1 MKKCSMQLKL
11 SYIINSISNI
21 NIIHIIYRLKVIC
34 MHVEKEYRELENIE
48 EIRVYNITKD
58 KVFQEAEQVTKLDKV
73 RFSNIMKLVPS
84 DINVFQ
90 PIDDDDYIVERI
102 GWNLLERLNVRLED
116 VVGRK
121 FSEASPFYYGIFKD
135 TFREVCQTNKTKA
148 MRIYYYM
155 SDKIVTLA
163 NIHVLCDEGKV
174 YIISDLKKADHTS
187 KSVEDQKREEDE
199 NKATLIEYF
208 SQTGSFY
215 KARDEYTWTP
225 GIYNIINR
233 SKETSD
239 AFYNIIFD
247 LVIPEDQPLVE
258 ELLQTMSPETDT
270 YENIIRIKT
279 PGGHTKYLDTYLYAK
294 FDEDGEE
301 ISSYGLFKD
310 ISIDTHKHLTR
321 PVDFMLNGFN
331 HNSKLSLLVEPLS
344 KRYEFSE
351 GFYKMVEI
359 PKDEYIHGKS
369 IIENILEDDVKE
381 ELQRLIDGEISEV
394 NSVFTYAVNGDMDNC
409 KICELFIE
417 RFKYGNKD
425 HSIGFL
431 TDITISRKKQQEL
444 IKSNATKNI
453 LIKEVHHRVKNN
465 LQVLNS
471 FLNLERRTYKDNP
484 NRILDNMQARLSSLA
499 LLHEKTYN
507 TDDFININ
515 LADYMKDQDATLHM
529 LFGAKDI
536 NFTSEVDPEIHLS
549 INIITPL
556 LLIVDEL
563 TMNAIKHAFPD
574 PDMPNKTISK
584 KIDFVDEHV
593 CELILKDNGAGL
605 KDPDALTNHNLGWEI
620 INNLT
625 RQINGELEILDCEVG
640 TGFRIVF
647 PTNFEHEI
655 AYTKEQ

>member
-1 MKKCSMQLKL
+1 
-11 SYIINSISNI
+11 
-21 NIIHIIYRLKVIC
+21 
-34 MHVEKEYRELENIE
+34 MHVEKQYRELEKIE
-48 EIRVYNITKD
+48 EIRVYNIEKD
-58 KVFQEAEQVTKLDKV
+58 EVFHHAPKITDLDKV
-73 RFSNIMKLVPS
+73 RFSNIMKHVPS

-90 PIDDDDYIVERI
+90 PLDDGDYLVERI
-102 GWNLLERLNVRLED
+102 GWNLLERLNLMPDD
-116 VVGRK
+116 VEGRR
-121 FSEASPFYYGIFKD
+121 FSEASPFYYDIFKE
-135 TFREVCQTNKTKA
+135 TFDEVCESGETRP
-148 MRIYYYM
+148 MRIFYYI

-174 YIISDLKKADHTS
+174 YIVSDLTKAENIN
-187 KSVEDQKREEDE
+187 KSVEEQRQEEDE

-247 LVIPEDQPLVE
+247 LVIPEDRPLVD
-258 ELLQTMSPETDT
+258 ELIETMSPETDT

-279 PGGHTKYLDTYLYAK
+279 PGGHIKYLDTYLYSK
-294 FDEDGEE
+294 FDEDGEVV
-301 ISSYGLFKD
+301 SHYGLFKD
-310 ISIDTHKHLTR
+310 ISIDSHKHLTR

-359 PKDEYIHGKS
+359 PKNKYIHGES
-369 IIENILEDDVKE
+369 IIENIIEEDVRKDLK
-381 ELQRLIDGEISEV
+381 RLIDGEISEL
-394 NSVFTYAVNGDMDNC
+394 NKVFTYNVNGDMDNC

-431 TDITISRKKQQEL
+431 TDITLSRKKQQEL

-471 FLNLERRTYKDNP
+471 FLNLERREYKDNP

-507 TDDFININ
+507 TEDFININ
-515 LADYMKDQDATLHM
+515 LQDYMKDQDDTLRM

-536 NFTSEVDPEIHLS
+536 NFTSEVDPKIHLS
-549 INIITPL
+549 IDVITPL

-574 PDMPNKTISK
+574 PDMPDKTISK
-584 KIDFVDEHV
+584 KIDFIDAHI
-593 CELILKDNGAGL
+593 CELILRDNGVGL
-605 KDPDALTNHNLGWEI
+605 KDPDALVNHNLGWEI

-625 RQINGELEILDCEVG
+625 RQINGEIEILDCEVG
-640 TGFRIVF
+640 TGFKIIF
-647 PTNFEHEI
+647 PVNFEHTI
-655 AYTKEQ
+655 AYHREQWGEMNEN

>member
-1 MKKCSMQLKL
+1 
-11 SYIINSISNI
+11 
-21 NIIHIIYRLKVIC
+21 
-34 MHVEKEYRELENIE
+34 MHVERQYRELEKIE
-48 EIRVYNITKD
+48 EIRVYNIERD
-58 KVFQEAEQVTKLDKV
+58 EVFHPSEPVKKLDNV
-73 RFSNIMKLVPS
+73 RFSNVMKHVPS

-90 PIDDDDYIVERI
+90 PMDDGDFLVERI
-102 GWNLLERLNVRLED
+102 GWNLLERLNLKLED
-116 VVGRK
+116 VEGRR
-121 FSEASPFYYGIFKD
+121 FSEASPFYCDIFKD
-135 TFREVCQTNKTKA
+135 TFNEVLETGETKV
-148 MRIYYYM
+148 MRIFYYI

-163 NIHVLCDEGKV
+163 NIHILSDEGKIYV
-174 YIISDLKKADHTS
+174 VSDLTKAENIT
-187 KSVEDQKREEDE
+187 KSVEEQKKEDDE

-215 KARDEYTWTP
+215 KAHDEYTWTP

-233 SKETSD
+233 TKETSD

-247 LVIPEDQPLVE
+247 LVIPEDKPLVE
-258 ELLQTMSPETDT
+258 ELLGTMSPETDT

-279 PGGHTKYLDTYLYAK
+279 PGGHIKYLDTYLYSK
-294 FDEDGEE
+294 FDENGEE
-301 ISSYGLFKD
+301 VSSYGLFKD
-310 ISIDTHKHLTR
+310 ISIDSHKHLTR

-351 GFYKMVEI
+351 GFYKMIEV
-359 PKDEYIHGKS
+359 PKSEYIHNES
-369 IIENILEDDVKE
+369 ILNNIVEEDVRRELEK
-381 ELQRLIDGEISEV
+381 LIAGDITEV
-394 NSVFTYAVNGDMDNC
+394 NKVLTYKVKGDRENT
-409 KICELFIE
+409 KVCELFIE
-417 RFKYGNKD
+417 RFRYGNKD

-431 TDITISRKKQQEL
+431 TDITLSRKKQQEL

-471 FLNLERRTYKDNP
+471 FLNLEKRAYGDNP

-515 LADYMKDQDATLHM
+515 LEDYMKDQDSTLHM
-529 LFGAKDI
+529 LFGAKNI
-536 NFTSEVDPEIHLS
+536 NFTSDVDPRIHLS
-549 INIITPL
+549 MDVITPL

-584 KIDFVDEHV
+584 KIDFIDDNI
-593 CELILKDNGAGL
+593 CELILKDNGVGL
-605 KDPDALTNHNLGWEI
+605 KDPDALVNHNLGWEI

-625 RQINGELEILDCEVG
+625 RQINGELELLDCEVG
-640 TGFRIVF
+640 TGFRIIF
-647 PTNFEHEI
+647 PVNFKHTI
-655 AYTKEQ
+655 DQHKEKWEENK

>member
-1 MKKCSMQLKL
+1 
-11 SYIINSISNI
+11 
-21 NIIHIIYRLKVIC
+21 
-34 MHVEKEYRELENIE
+34 MHVERQYRELEKIE
-48 EIRVYNITKD
+48 EIRVYNIERD
-58 KVFQEAEQVTKLDKV
+58 KVFHPSEPVKKLDNV
-73 RFSNIMKLVPS
+73 RFSNVMKHVPS

-90 PIDDDDYIVERI
+90 PMDDGDFLVERI
-102 GWNLLERLNVRLED
+102 GWNLLERLNLKLED
-116 VVGRK
+116 VEGRR
-121 FSEASPFYYGIFKD
+121 FSEASPFYCDIFKD
-135 TFREVCQTNKTKA
+135 TFNEVLETGETKV
-148 MRIYYYM
+148 MRIFYYI

-163 NIHVLCDEGKV
+163 NIHILSDEGKIYV
-174 YIISDLKKADHTS
+174 VSDLTKAENIT
-187 KSVEDQKREEDE
+187 KSVEEQKKEDDE

-215 KARDEYTWTP
+215 KSHDEYTWTP

-233 SKETSD
+233 TKETSD

-247 LVIPEDQPLVE
+247 LVIPEDKPLVE
-258 ELLQTMSPETDT
+258 ELLGTMSPETDT

-279 PGGHTKYLDTYLYAK
+279 SGGHIKYLDTYLYSK
-294 FDEDGEE
+294 FDENGEE
-301 ISSYGLFKD
+301 VSSYGLFKD
-310 ISIDTHKHLTR
+310 ISIDSHKHLTR

-351 GFYKMVEI
+351 GFYKMIEV
-359 PKDEYIHGKS
+359 PKSEYIHNES
-369 IIENILEDDVKE
+369 ILNNIVEEDVRRELEK
-381 ELQRLIDGEISEV
+381 LIAGDITEV
-394 NSVFTYAVNGDMDNC
+394 NKVLTYKVKGDRENT
-409 KICELFIE
+409 KVCELFIE
-417 RFKYGNKD
+417 RFRYGNKD

-431 TDITISRKKQQEL
+431 TDITLSRKKQQEL

-471 FLNLERRTYKDNP
+471 FLNLEKRAYGDNP

-515 LADYMKDQDATLHM
+515 LEDYMKDQDSTLHM
-529 LFGAKDI
+529 LFGAKNI
-536 NFTSEVDPEIHLS
+536 NFTSDVDPRIHLS
-549 INIITPL
+549 MDVITPL

-584 KIDFVDEHV
+584 KIDFIDDNI
-593 CELILKDNGAGL
+593 CELILKDNGVGL
-605 KDPDALTNHNLGWEI
+605 KDPDALVNHNLGWEI

-625 RQINGELEILDCEVG
+625 RQINGELELLDCEVG
-640 TGFRIVF
+640 TGFRIIF
-647 PTNFEHEI
+647 PVNFKHTI
-655 AYTKEQ
+655 DQHKEKGEENK

>member
-1 MKKCSMQLKL
+1 
-11 SYIINSISNI
+11 
-21 NIIHIIYRLKVIC
+21 
-34 MHVEKEYRELENIE
+34 MHVERQYRELEKIE
-48 EIRVYNITKD
+48 EIRVYNIERD
-58 KVFQEAEQVTKLDKV
+58 KVFHPSEPVKKLDNV
-73 RFSNIMKLVPS
+73 RFSNVMKHVPS

-90 PIDDDDYIVERI
+90 PMDDGDFLVERI
-102 GWNLLERLNVRLED
+102 GWNLLERLNLKLED
-116 VVGRK
+116 VEGRR
-121 FSEASPFYYGIFKD
+121 FSEASPFYCDIFKD
-135 TFREVCQTNKTKA
+135 TFNEVLETGETKV
-148 MRIYYYM
+148 MRIFYYI

-163 NIHVLCDEGKV
+163 NIHILSDEGKIYV
-174 YIISDLKKADHTS
+174 VSDLTKAENIT
-187 KSVEDQKREEDE
+187 KSVEEQKKEDDE

-215 KARDEYTWTP
+215 KAHDEYTWTP

-233 SKETSD
+233 TKETSD

-247 LVIPEDQPLVE
+247 LVIPEDKPLVE
-258 ELLQTMSPETDT
+258 ELLGTMSPETDT

-279 PGGHTKYLDTYLYAK
+279 PGGHIKYLDTYLYSK
-294 FDEDGEE
+294 FDENGEE

-310 ISIDTHKHLTR
+310 ISIDSHKHLTR

-351 GFYKMVEI
+351 GFYKMIEV
-359 PKDEYIHGKS
+359 PKSEYIHNES
-369 IIENILEDDVKE
+369 ILNNIVEEDVRRELEK
-381 ELQRLIDGEISEV
+381 LIAGDITEV
-394 NSVFTYAVNGDMDNC
+394 NKVLTYKVKGDRENT
-409 KICELFIE
+409 KVCELFIE
-417 RFKYGNKD
+417 RFRYGNKN

-431 TDITISRKKQQEL
+431 TDITLPRKKQQEL

-471 FLNLERRTYKDNP
+471 FLNLEKRAYGDNP

-515 LADYMKDQDATLHM
+515 LEDYMKDQDSTLHM
-529 LFGAKDI
+529 LFGAKNI
-536 NFTSEVDPEIHLS
+536 NFTSDVDPRIHLS
-549 INIITPL
+549 MDVITPL

-584 KIDFVDEHV
+584 KIEFIDDHI
-593 CELILKDNGAGL
+593 CELILKDNGVGL
-605 KDPDALTNHNLGWEI
+605 KDPDALVNHNLGWEI

-625 RQINGELEILDCEVG
+625 RQINGELELLDCEVG
-640 TGFRIVF
+640 TGFRIIF
-647 PTNFEHEI
+647 PVNFKHTI
-655 AYTKEQ
+655 DQHKEKWEENK

>member
-1 MKKCSMQLKL
+1 
-11 SYIINSISNI
+11 
-21 NIIHIIYRLKVIC
+21 
-34 MHVEKEYRELENIE
+34 MHVERQYRELEKIE
-48 EIRVYNITKD
+48 EIRVYNIERD
-58 KVFQEAEQVTKLDKV
+58 EVFHPSEPVKKLDNV
-73 RFSNIMKLVPS
+73 RFSNVMKHVPS

-90 PIDDDDYIVERI
+90 PMDDGDFLVERI
-102 GWNLLERLNVRLED
+102 GWNLLERLNLKLED
-116 VVGRK
+116 VEGRR
-121 FSEASPFYYGIFKD
+121 FSEASPFYCDIFKD
-135 TFREVCQTNKTKA
+135 TFNEVLETGETKV
-148 MRIYYYM
+148 MRIFYYI

-163 NIHVLCDEGKV
+163 NIHILSDEGKIYV
-174 YIISDLKKADHTS
+174 VSDLTKAENIT
-187 KSVEDQKREEDE
+187 KSVEEQKKEDDE

-215 KARDEYTWTP
+215 KAHDEYTWTP

-233 SKETSD
+233 TKETSD

-247 LVIPEDQPLVE
+247 LVIPEDKPLVE
-258 ELLQTMSPETDT
+258 ELLGTMSPETDT

-279 PGGHTKYLDTYLYAK
+279 PGGHIKYLDTYLYSK
-294 FDEDGEE
+294 FDENGEE
-301 ISSYGLFKD
+301 VSSYGLFKD
-310 ISIDTHKHLTR
+310 ISIDSHKHLTR

-351 GFYKMVEI
+351 GFYKMIEV
-359 PKDEYIHGKS
+359 PKSEYIHNES
-369 IIENILEDDVKE
+369 ILNNIVEEDVRRELEK
-381 ELQRLIDGEISEV
+381 LIAGDITEV
-394 NSVFTYAVNGDMDNC
+394 NKVLTYKVKGDKENS
-409 KICELFIE
+409 KVCELFIE
-417 RFKYGNKD
+417 RFRYGNKN

-431 TDITISRKKQQEL
+431 TDITLPRKKQQEL

-471 FLNLERRTYKDNP
+471 FLNLEKRAYGDNP

-507 TDDFININ
+507 TEDFININ
-515 LADYMKDQDATLHM
+515 LGDYMKDQDSTLHM
-529 LFGAKDI
+529 LFGAKNI
-536 NFTSEVDPEIHLS
+536 NFTSDVDPRIHLS
-549 INIITPL
+549 MDVITPL

-584 KIDFVDEHV
+584 KIDFIDDNI
-593 CELILKDNGAGL
+593 CELILKDNGVGL
-605 KDPDALTNHNLGWEI
+605 KDPDALVNHNLGWEI

-625 RQINGELEILDCEVG
+625 RQINGELELLDCEVG
-640 TGFRIVF
+640 TGFRIIF
-647 PTNFEHEI
+647 PVNFKHTI
-655 AYTKEQ
+655 DQHKEKWEENK

>member
-1 MKKCSMQLKL
+1 
-11 SYIINSISNI
+11 
-21 NIIHIIYRLKVIC
+21 
-34 MHVEKEYRELENIE
+34 MHVERQYRELEKIE
-48 EIRVYNITKD
+48 EIRVYNIERD
-58 KVFQEAEQVTKLDKV
+58 EVFHPSEPVKKLDNV
-73 RFSNIMKLVPS
+73 RFSNVMKHVPS

-90 PIDDDDYIVERI
+90 PMDDGDFLVERI
-102 GWNLLERLNVRLED
+102 GWNLLERLNLKLED
-116 VVGRK
+116 VEGRR
-121 FSEASPFYYGIFKD
+121 FSEASPFYCDIFKD
-135 TFREVCQTNKTKA
+135 IFNEVLETGETKV
-148 MRIYYYM
+148 MRIFYYI

-163 NIHVLCDEGKV
+163 NIHILSDEGKIYV
-174 YIISDLKKADHTS
+174 VSDLTKAENIT
-187 KSVEDQKREEDE
+187 KSVEEQKKEDDE

-215 KARDEYTWTP
+215 KAHDEYTWTP

-233 SKETSD
+233 TKETSD

-247 LVIPEDQPLVE
+247 LVIPEDKPLVE
-258 ELLQTMSPETDT
+258 ELLGTMSPETDT

-279 PGGHTKYLDTYLYAK
+279 PGGHIKYLDTYLYSK
-294 FDEDGEE
+294 FDENGEE
-301 ISSYGLFKD
+301 VSSYGLFKD
-310 ISIDTHKHLTR
+310 ISIDSHKHLTR

-351 GFYKMVEI
+351 GFYKMIEV
-359 PKDEYIHGKS
+359 PKSEYIHNES
-369 IIENILEDDVKE
+369 ILNNIVEEDVRRELEK
-381 ELQRLIDGEISEV
+381 LIAGDITEV
-394 NSVFTYAVNGDMDNC
+394 NKVLTYKVKGDRENT
-409 KICELFIE
+409 KVCELFIE
-417 RFKYGNKD
+417 RFRYGNKD

-431 TDITISRKKQQEL
+431 TDITLSRKKQQEL

-471 FLNLERRTYKDNP
+471 FLNLEKRAYGDNP

-507 TDDFININ
+507 TEDFININ
-515 LADYMKDQDATLHM
+515 LGDYMKDQDSTLHM
-529 LFGAKDI
+529 LFGAKNI
-536 NFTSEVDPEIHLS
+536 NFTSDVDPRIHLS
-549 INIITPL
+549 MDVITPL

-584 KIDFVDEHV
+584 KIEFIDDHI
-593 CELILKDNGAGL
+593 CELILKDNGVGL
-605 KDPDALTNHNLGWEI
+605 KDPDALVNHNLGWEI

-625 RQINGELEILDCEVG
+625 RQINGELELLDCEVG
-640 TGFRIVF
+640 TGFRIIF
-647 PTNFEHEI
+647 PVNFKHTI
-655 AYTKEQ
+655 DQHKEKGEENK